1 MNKKDLRIKILQGKD
16 LAKKLNDL
24 SKNDDTPKSYELSQ
38 KKKLIDKRV
47 KFYEEYLKEILR

>member
-1 MNKKDLRIKILQGKD
+1 MNKKDLRIKILQSKD